1 MHVFS
6 QTNEGEKRGM
16 CTSGPMPSRQNPWP
30 VLPGEMP
37 SRIRTFDWS
46 ATPLGPIH
54 TWPDHLRNAIDLML
68 SCGFSATLQWG
79 PQATLLY
86 NDPYI
91 PLIGTRH
98 PTALG
103 RSIFETFPE
112 IRSTYEPLF
121 QRVRQGETV
130 VFEDLPY
137 RYTRDEHLIDTWF
150 NLSYSPVHDNT
161 GSVCGVMAIGFETT
175 SRVALRRSEELYRTL
190 FENIDDGCMIIEQLP
205 LRPDGLRD
213 YRYILMNSSSR
224 AMFGIPDLT
233 GQSVR
238 DNFPREDEEWY
249 DFYDEVIETGK
260 PMRFER
266 PASSIGMIIEM
277 FLARVGGQ
285 EEKRL
290 LVLMR
295 DITERR
301 RAQEA
306 IRQTE
311 KLAVVGRL
319 ASSIAHEI
327 NNPLAAVTNLV
338 YLARQ
343 QELSPDT
350 AALLDQADRELRRV
364 SLITSETLR
373 FHRQYARPSRHDL
386 TELLESILLLH
397 ESRLLQAQI
406 TTERRYG
413 PHPEITCLPNEI
425 RQVLANLISNSI
437 EAMSNNSGRR
447 LLTLRMRGSAETG
460 TGLPGLTLIISDTGP
475 GMNPAAKVHAF
486 EPFFTTKEAT
496 NSGLGLWI
504 SNEIVLK
511 HGGRLRFRSRH
522 SGKLHG
528 TVFTLF
534 LPENPTM

>member
-1 MHVFS
+1 MA
-6 QTNEGEKRGM
+6 
-16 CTSGPMPSRQNPWP
+16 SRQNLWP
-30 VLPGEMP
+30 VFPGEMS
-37 SRIRTFDWS
+37 SRIRTFDWA

-54 TWPDHLRNAIDLML
+54 SWPAHLRNAVELML
-68 SCGFSATLQWG
+68 NCGFSTTLQWG
-79 PQATLLY
+79 PEGTLLY

-91 PLIGTRH
+91 PLIGGRH
-98 PTALG
+98 PIALG
-103 RSIFETFPE
+103 HPIFETFPE
-112 IRSTYEPLF
+112 IRPTYEPLF

-137 RYTRDEHLIDTWF
+137 RYMRDEHLIDTWF
-150 NLSYSPVHDNT
+150 NLSYSPIYDDS
-161 GSVCGVMAIGFETT
+161 GSVSGVMAIGFETT
-175 SRVALRRSEELYRTL
+175 ARVALRRSEELYRTL

-205 LRPDGLRD
+205 RRPDGLRD
-213 YRYILMNSSSR
+213 YRYILMNPAST
-224 AMFGIPDLT
+224 AMFGLPDLT

-238 DNFPREDEEWY
+238 DNFPKEDEEWY
-249 DFYDEVIETGK
+249 DFYDQVIETGK

-266 PASSIGMIIEM
+266 TASTVGMAIEM
-277 FLARVGGQ
+277 FLARVGDA

-295 DITERR
+295 NVTERR
-301 RAQEA
+301 RAQEML
-306 IRQTE
+306 RQTE

-343 QELSPDT
+343 RDLPPDT
-350 AALLDQADRELRRV
+350 VTLLNQADRELRRV

-373 FHRQYARPSRHDL
+373 FHHQYARPSKSDL
-386 TELLESILLLH
+386 AELLDSILLLH

-406 TTERRYG
+406 TTERRYR
-413 PHPEITCLPNEI
+413 PHPEIMCLPNEI
-425 RQVLANLISNSI
+425 RQVLANLITNSI
-437 EAMSNNSGRR
+437 EAMSSNSGRR
-447 LLTLRMRGSAETG
+447 LLTLRMRSSTEKK
-460 TGLPGLTLIISDTGP
+460 TGLPGLTLTISDTGS
-475 GMNPAAKVHAF
+475 GMNPAARVHAF

-504 SNEIVLK
+504 SNEIVRK
-511 HGGRLRFRSRH
+511 HAGHLRFRSRH
-522 SGKLHG
+522 SGNHRG

-534 LPENPTM
+534 LPENPTI